1 VLSNFTHWRHKQ
13 SYLYHRLFAIL
24 PLPRQN
30 LYFGV
35 IRPQLDMTMLKP
47 FEPSRSF
54 CYHFAR
60 YQAIPE
66 IMVRP
71 EVAAGAPFRLIDIAK
86 PVIDHH
92 LTSDQQA
99 VMVKKMHSD
108 REESIL
114 KIIKFYI
121 PFIAK
126 NTGQLISLGDGFF
139 RLATADDLNEDELED
154 AELEEAVSEGDAAE
168 VDTFDGTVYAFS
180 FPTLVRVG
188 SSFPIKVGITTG
200 DVEKR
205 VEAQCKGSATFEK
218 PVILGR
224 WRVKRVG
231 AVESAIH
238 KVLQSRGKWREN
250 APGTEWF
257 DTTVEEIQSI
267 VTFIGN
273 VAPT

>member
-1 VLSNFTHWRHKQ
+1 M
-13 SYLYHRLFAIL
+13 I
-24 PLPRQN
+24 
-30 LYFGV
+30 
-35 IRPQLDMTMLKP
+35 KP

-66 IMVRP
+66 ILVRQ
-71 EVAAGAPFRLIDIAK
+71 EVATGAPFRLIDVAK
-86 PVIDHH
+86 PVIDRH

-99 VMVKKMHSD
+99 MMVKKQQSD
-108 REESIL
+108 QTEPIL
-114 KIIKFYI
+114 KIIKFYV

-126 NTGQLISLGDGFF
+126 NTGQLISLGGGFF
-139 RLATADDLNEDELED
+139 RLPTAEDLNEDELED
-154 AELEEAVSEGDAAE
+154 AELEEAVAEGDTAE
-168 VDTFDGTVYAFS
+168 ADTFDGTVYAFS
-180 FPTLVRVG
+180 FPALLKAG
-188 SSFPIKVGITTG
+188 APFPIKVGKATG
-200 DVEKR
+200 DVDKR
-205 VEAQCKGSATFEK
+205 VAVQCKGSATFEN

-224 WRVKRVG
+224 WPVQRVG

-257 DTTVEEIQSI
+257 DTTIEEIQSI

-273 VAPT
+273 LAQA